1 MDGRP
6 RDAATSPQALR
17 KILRNGA
24 DVDVIRMVKEL
35 NDQRPD
41 QVEVEIPRTVAEIR
55 AMSTEELELAVAQL
69 EAKGY

>member
-1 MDGRP
+1 MDRP
-6 RDAATSPQALR
+6 RDAASSPQALR

-41 QVEVEIPRTVAEIR
+41 QVEVEIPRTVAVIR
-55 AMSTEELELAVAQL
+55 AMSTKELELAVAQL